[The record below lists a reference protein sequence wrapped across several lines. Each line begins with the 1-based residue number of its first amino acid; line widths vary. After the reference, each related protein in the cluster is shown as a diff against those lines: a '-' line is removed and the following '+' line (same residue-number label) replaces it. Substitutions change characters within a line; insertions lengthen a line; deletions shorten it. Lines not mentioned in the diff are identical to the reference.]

1 MAIRKRTCT
10 NLKGKAI
17 NFLGVNISLCGEN
30 EGKCR
35 IFTASPFSSYFVF
48 QCFYIKYE
56 KREKS
61 INFLRH
67 LEKQLQISSQFK
79 LKKNLRALALKSRK
93 KTRRLEKLF
102 QHSILL
108 NALQNA
114 CNKLK
119 LKESNER
126 TQKKS

>member
-79 LKKNLRALALKSRK
+79 LKKKFKSISIEITK
-93 KTRRLEKLF
+93 KDSKT
-102 QHSILL
+102 
-108 NALQNA
+108 
-114 CNKLK
+114 
-119 LKESNER
+119 
-126 TQKKS
+126 